1 MIWPV
6 GTTLIQGWLYGDQG
20 AQQEL
25 LARAGW
31 QVSGSWAQYL
41 SAWLMMGALFWLA
54 DRSREERWPARP
66 VAAWYRGVLLPLG
79 TGWSLLLCIA
89 WNLEQNGA
97 MAPLPYLPV
106 LNPLD
111 LTTGFAAILALTW
124 YRTVRIAAGQST
136 GAYATWVA
144 QLPRFSKFAAYAW
157 FNLVLLRTAAQW
169 LGIDYRLDALMASQF
184 VQSMLSLTWCVTALI
199 VMRRAGRHDNRPARL
214 RQWLTG
220 AALLGVVVAK
230 LFIADLAN
238 VGSMARIVSFV
249 GVGVLML
256 VIGYL
261 APFPATPAGTPEPVP
276 T

>member
-1 MIWPV
+1 
-6 GTTLIQGWLYGDQG
+6 
-20 AQQEL
+20 
-25 LARAGW
+25 
-31 QVSGSWAQYL
+31 
-41 SAWLMMGALFWLA
+41 
-54 DRSREERWPARP
+54 
-66 VAAWYRGVLLPLG
+66 
-79 TGWSLLLCIA
+79 
-89 WNLEQNGA
+89 
-97 MAPLPYLPV
+97 
-106 LNPLD
+106 
-111 LTTGFAAILALTW
+111 
-124 YRTVRIAAGQST
+124 
-136 GAYATWVA
+136 
-144 QLPRFSKFAAYAW
+144 
-157 FNLVLLRTAAQW
+157 VLLRTAAQW

-199 VMRRAGRHDNRPARL
+199 VMRLASRHDNRPARL